1 MNTPAFELKGNLLT
15 LMVLKVLEGNEEKIA
30 TQLLQKIQQAPDLF
44 KQAPLVI
51 DLQAMPV
58 EAPLDLVNLVK
69 LVRNHQLMPVAIRG
83 GNEHYKQ
90 IALSL
95 SLGILPET
103 KPKPTP
109 AKASTPPTLTDK
121 IVIQPVRSGQQM
133 VAPQGDLV
141 ILSTVNPGAEVLAHR
156 HIHIYGTLRGRALAG
171 ANGDEQARIFCQN
184 LDAELVSVAGHYQ
197 ISEEI
202 KEDVRKKPVQI
213 YIDSEGKLKIEILPH
228 FR

>member
-15 LMVLKVLEGNEEKIA
+15 LMVLKVLENNEDKIA
-30 TQLLQKIQQAPDLF
+30 SQLSQKIQQAPDFF

-51 DLQAMPV
+51 DLQAIQA
-58 EAPLDLVNLVK
+58 ESFNLGELVK
-69 LVRNHQLMPVAIRG
+69 TVRHHQLIPVAIRG
-83 GNEHYKQ
+83 GNEQHKQ
-90 IALSL
+90 TATSL
-95 SLGILPET
+95 SLGVLPDV
-103 KPKPTP
+103 KPKP
-109 AKASTPPTLTDK
+109 AKTSGPILTDK
-121 IVIQPVRSGQQM
+121 IVTQPIRSGQQM

-141 ILSTVNPGAEVLAHR
+141 ILATVNPGAEVLAHR

-213 YIDSEGKLKIEILPH
+213 YINEEGKLKIEVLPY